1 MHIKSFAARA
11 VGAVAVLAFASAAV
25 AQTVPPKPAQLPV
38 THAAPIP
45 GFCIYDVNAVVSNST
60 VGKYVD
66 TRLEAI
72 AKVIDTE
79 LQTEESAIN
88 KEATALQTAAQAPG
102 ADEATL
108 QKRAVDLKT
117 RAKAWDTKAALRKR
131 EYQATAQKAGMR
143 ILTEVDPIVVQ
154 VYQQKSCSVLIRRE
168 SVALGNPAMDIT
180 PAVIAAL
187 NTKIQQFP
195 IDRERLDGPKPPAPL
210 PAKPT
215 N

>member
-1 MHIKSFAARA
+1 
-11 VGAVAVLAFASAAV
+11 
-25 AQTVPPKPAQLPV
+25 
-38 THAAPIP
+38 
-45 GFCIYDVNAVVSNST
+45 VNAVVANST

-79 LQTEESAIN
+79 LQTEEAAIN
-88 KEATALQTAAQAPG
+88 KEATALQTAANAPG

-108 QKRAVDLKT
+108 QKRAVDLKS

-154 VYQQKSCSVLIRRE
+154 VYQSKSCSLLIRRE

-180 PAVIAAL
+180 PAVITAL
-187 NTKIQQFP
+187 NAKIQQFP